1 MYAHFYDPY
10 LAVETWFLDNSTA
23 DAKKN
28 RLYYFLKKILEVD
41 KKKKKRCCFFV
52 WLYCFF
58 LLSINNVIAPI
69 MTMTMMIAMPMYST
83 VA

>member
-1 MYAHFYDPY
+1 MFCGF
-10 LAVETWFLDNSTA
+10 ERIFL
-23 DAKKN
+23 
-28 RLYYFLKKILEVD
+28 LFD

-83 VA
+83 VLELLLR